1 MKNSPRSIGRT
12 LPLRLGQLTLVS
24 VLLLIA
30 WDAYPRAFPA
40 RAHDLLGALPLALI
54 AVTYLLYQAV
64 RRPRPAELGKA
75 IILAAA
81 FLLWAANQFWPKASS
96 ATLWNDFAIA
106 LFVFDVFLVVAG
118 WPGTTA
124 RPQPFA
130 ETYSGTID
138 PTVRGAADP

>member
-1 MKNSPRSIGRT
+1 MKNSLRSIGAGV
-12 LPLRLGQLTLVS
+12 PLRLGQLTLVS

-64 RRPRPAELGKA
+64 RRPRPAELLKA
-75 IILAAA
+75 MVLAAA

-96 ATLWNDFAIA
+96 AMLLNDLAIA
-106 LFVFDVFLVVAG
+106 LFVFDIFLVVAG
-118 WPGTTA
+118 WPGTIG
-124 RPQPFA
+124 RESLA

-138 PTVRGAADP
+138 SGVDGG

>member
-1 MKNSPRSIGRT
+1 MKNSPRRIGRT

-54 AVTYLLYQAV
+54 AVAYLLYQAV
-64 RRPRPAELGKA
+64 RRPGPAELGKA
-75 IILAAA
+75 IVLAAA

-96 ATLWNDFAIA
+96 ATLWNDLAIA

-118 WPGTTA
+118 WPDTA
-124 RPQPFA
+124 RQQSFA
-130 ETYSGTID
+130 ETYSGTVD
-138 PTVRGAADP
+138 PTVRGAVDP

>member
-54 AVTYLLYQAV
+54 ALTYLLYQAV
-64 RRPRPAELGKA
+64 RRPRPAELLKA
-75 IILAAA
+75 IVLAAA
-81 FLLWAANQFWPKASS
+81 FLLWGANQFWPKGSS
-96 ATLWNDFAIA
+96 ATLLNDLAIA
-106 LFVFDVFLVVAG
+106 LFVLDVFLVVAG
-118 WPGTTA
+118 WPD
-124 RPQPFA
+124 RVRRESLR
-130 ETYSGTID
+130 ETYSETAE
-138 PTVRGAADP
+138 PTVGRAANG

>member
-1 MKNSPRSIGRT
+1 MKNSPRRFGRT
-12 LPLRLGQLTLVS
+12 APLRLGQLTLGS

-64 RRPRPAELGKA
+64 CRPRPAELVKA
-75 IILAAA
+75 MVLAAA

-96 ATLWNDFAIA
+96 ATLWNDLAIG

-118 WPGTTA
+118 WPGTD
-124 RPQPFA
+124 RQPLLR
-130 ETYSGTID
+130 EPYSGTID
-138 PTVRGAADP
+138 PTVTKAVDP

>member
-12 LPLRLGQLTLVS
+12 VPLRLGQLTLVS

-54 AVTYLLYQAV
+54 AVTYLSYQAV

-75 IILAAA
+75 IVLAAA

-96 ATLWNDFAIA
+96 ATLWNDLAIV
-106 LFVFDVFLVVAG
+106 LFVFDVFLVVAA
-118 WPGTTA
+118 WPGTARQQSLRETYTGTVDPTA
-124 RPQPFA
+124 REA
-130 ETYSGTID
+130 VD
-138 PTVRGAADP
+138 P

>member
-54 AVTYLLYQAV
+54 AVTYLMYQAV
-64 RRPRPAELGKA
+64 RRPRPAELVKA
-75 IILAAA
+75 IVMGAA
-81 FLLWAANQFWPKASS
+81 FLLWAANQFWPNASS
-96 ATLWNDFAIA
+96 ATLWNDLAIA

-118 WPGTTA
+118 WPGTA
-124 RPQPFA
+124 KQQSFA

-138 PTVRGAADP
+138 PTVTGAVDP

>member
-1 MKNSPRSIGRT
+1 MKNSPRNIGAT
-12 LPLRLGQLTLVS
+12 VPLRLGQLTLVS

-64 RRPRPAELGKA
+64 RRTRPAEFLKA
-75 IILAAA
+75 MILAAA
-81 FLLWAANQFWPKASS
+81 FLLWAANQFWPKSSS
-96 ATLWNDFAIA
+96 ATLLNDLAIA
-106 LFVFDVFLVVAG
+106 LFVIDVFLIVAG
-118 WPGTTA
+118 WPNAAG
-124 RPQPFA
+124 RESLA

-138 PTVRGAADP
+138 PTSRGTADR